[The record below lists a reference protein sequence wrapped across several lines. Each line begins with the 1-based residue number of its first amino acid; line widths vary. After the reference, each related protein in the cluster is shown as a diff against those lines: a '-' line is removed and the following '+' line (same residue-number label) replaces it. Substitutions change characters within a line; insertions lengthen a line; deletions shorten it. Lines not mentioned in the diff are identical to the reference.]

1 MITFAPSPSSTQDFG
16 QKRKFMV
23 AKQEEDTNVSM
34 MDHKE
39 DEKANMIMS
48 LSNDEDDIDAK
59 KLCQANTSNSL
70 DHPTLSVP
78 QK

>member
-1 MITFAPSPSSTQDFG
+1 
-16 QKRKFMV
+16 MV